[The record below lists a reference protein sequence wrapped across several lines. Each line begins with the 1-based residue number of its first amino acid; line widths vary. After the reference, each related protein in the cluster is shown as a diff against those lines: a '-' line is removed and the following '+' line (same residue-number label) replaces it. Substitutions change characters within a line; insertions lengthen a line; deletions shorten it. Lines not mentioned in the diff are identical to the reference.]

1 MQAPT
6 QQTTGPYR
14 FIALQKLL
22 RIFYSGKNCF
32 NSYYKLIFQD
42 KKIKNSFLRENIV
55 ILYPQIMTGFT
66 EYLPYAF
73 ALIVAITFLVLL
85 RQFVYTY
92 INLKNKELQM
102 LGIKSNSEN
111 KIHSYERMTLFL
123 ERIKPSNLIQ
133 KFDKDL
139 AVHEFIYLTERSITE
154 EFEYNASQQLYIT
167 KNSWKNIVDSK
178 NAVVELLHKTYSSMN
193 ENASLSDFKT
203 VFLMNYMG
211 ENDYISETIEDLR
224 KDIILI
230 A

>member
-1 MQAPT
+1 
-6 QQTTGPYR
+6 
-14 FIALQKLL
+14 
-22 RIFYSGKNCF
+22 
-32 NSYYKLIFQD
+32 
-42 KKIKNSFLRENIV
+42 
-55 ILYPQIMTGFT
+55 MTGLI

-73 ALIVAITFLVLL
+73 ALIVAIPFLVLL

-92 INLKNKELQM
+92 INLKNKELQ
-102 LGIKSNSEN
+102 LLSVKSNSEN
-111 KIHSYERMTLFL
+111 KTHSYERMTLFL

-139 AVHEFIYLTERSITE
+139 EIHEFIFLTEKSINE

-178 NAVVELLHKTYSSMN
+178 NAVAELLHKTYNSMN
-193 ENASLSDFKT
+193 NNASLSDFKT

-211 ENDYISETIEDLR
+211 ENDYVSETIDDLR
-224 KDIILI
+224 KEIILI